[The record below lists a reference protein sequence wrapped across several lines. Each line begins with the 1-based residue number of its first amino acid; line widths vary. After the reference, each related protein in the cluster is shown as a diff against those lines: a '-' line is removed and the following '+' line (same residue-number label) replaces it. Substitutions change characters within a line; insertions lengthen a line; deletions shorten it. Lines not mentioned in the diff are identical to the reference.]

1 MKIICPTVVFI
12 CFAQIATANSFI
24 PTRTTDTLPY
34 YEIPNFPEKYTP
46 ENVVA
51 RMIDGLGF
59 RFYWATEGLRPEDLA
74 HKPSNEARTSE
85 ETIDHILGLSAIII
99 NSVRNVVNQR
109 SGEETS
115 PLTFDIKRR
124 KTLENLKAASDI
136 LKTGQLKLE
145 DIKMV
150 FKNGDKT
157 TEYPFW
163 NEINGPISDALWH
176 VGQVVSFRRSSG
188 NAFNSKVSVLSGKV
202 RK

>member
-12 CFAQIATANSFI
+12 YFAQIATANSFI

-59 RFYWATEGLRPEDLA
+59 RFYWATEGLRSEDLA
-74 HKPSNEARTSE
+74 FKPSNEARTSE
-85 ETIDHILGLSAIII
+85 ETIDHILGLSTIII

-115 PLTFDIKRR
+115 PLTFDIKRQ
-124 KTLENLKAASDI
+124 KTLEKLKAASDM
-136 LKTGQLKLE
+136 LKSGQLKLE

-188 NAFNSKVSVLSGKV
+188 NPFNPKVSVLSGKV

>member
-1 MKIICPTVVFI
+1 MKIICTTAIFI
-12 CFAQIATANSFI
+12 CFVQIVTANSFSQ
-24 PTRTTDTLPY
+24 TRTTDTLPY
-34 YEIPNFPEKYTP
+34 YEIPDFPEKYTA

-59 RFYWATEGLRPEDLA
+59 RFYWATEGLRSEDLA
-74 HKPSNEARTSE
+74 YKPSSEARTSE
-85 ETIDHILGLSAIII
+85 ETIDHILGLSTIII
-99 NSVRNVVNQR
+99 NSTRNEVNQR

-124 KTLENLKAASDI
+124 KTLENLKGASDM
-136 LKTGQLKLE
+136 LKGGQMKLD

-150 FKNGDKT
+150 FKSGDKT